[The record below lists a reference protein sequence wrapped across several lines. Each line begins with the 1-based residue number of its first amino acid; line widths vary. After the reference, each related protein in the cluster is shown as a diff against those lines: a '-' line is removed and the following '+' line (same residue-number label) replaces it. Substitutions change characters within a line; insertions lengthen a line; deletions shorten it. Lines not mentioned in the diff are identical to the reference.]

1 MYKHYDGI
9 PSRCEMT
16 NIKMTVTEAI
26 NFRLNTE
33 MIANLKR
40 LARHVSYHL
49 NDDYTYVDLIRC
61 LLADNFPIP
70 ATNDVASEQLDAAV
84 EMCSRISKPSASAG
98 VTNIPVTFTSSTV
111 DGKTSTFT
119 YNVSTIKPDEDAKS
133 SD

>member
-1 MYKHYDGI
+1 MYKHCDGI

-70 ATNDVASEQLDAAV
+70 ATNDVASKQLDAAV
-84 EMCSRISKPSASAG
+84 EMCSRISKSSASAG

-111 DGKTSTFT
+111 DGKTSTYT
-119 YNVSTIKPDEDAKS
+119 YNVSAIKPNEDAKS